1 MSNGLERFLKLLDH
15 IIVGL
20 LSAGM
25 LALIAALSLSD
36 REVPRELWLAF
47 GASLT
52 AYGVLKGVNGVAINI
67 HKKVNGNK

>member
-1 MSNGLERFLKLLDH
+1 MNDGVERFLKLLDH

-20 LSAGM
+20 LSGGM
-25 LALIAALSLSD
+25 LALIAVLAMSD

-67 HKKVNGNK
+67 HQRVNGKK